1 VVADPAYLGSALKQ
15 SVATALSVLLVE
27 PDLTDN
33 GALRV
38 SLDRAARWVQSGA
51 LVTLLVVD
59 SNSEGRPVKVPPG
72 VRMVYANPRQE
83 RARRYLPA
91 AMRRGLG
98 LARNAD
104 VVVAGR
110 EIQMGLLVAAAISVL
125 ARRPLAVTVQSRVDL
140 ALDEY
145 VAPGLRGVSR
155 AALRSCELAVCVS
168 AGLIPIL
175 VEMGIP
181 AARAHTVE
189 NGLNVLRLR
198 EAAKRELAVAL
209 PPGPLVVACGRL
221 TRQKGFDLLLQA
233 SALALARG
241 SRPHNVLIL
250 GEGPERPRLERLI
263 SDLAIGESTRIQGF
277 VENPYAYLAQAELFV
292 LPSRWEGYPLVLAE
306 ALTLGV
312 PVVAADCIAGPSDV
326 VQGGR
331 FGRLVP
337 PDDVD
342 ALALAIE
349 DHLQDPRELRVR
361 AADGAQVALGRF
373 DPERAAA
380 SHLALLSSL
389 ARRER

>member
-1 VVADPAYLGSALKQ
+1 
-15 SVATALSVLLVE
+15 
-27 PDLTDN
+27 
-33 GALRV
+33 
-38 SLDRAARWVQSGA
+38 
-51 LVTLLVVD
+51 
-59 SNSEGRPVKVPPG
+59 
-72 VRMVYANPRQE
+72 
-83 RARRYLPA
+83 
-91 AMRRGLG
+91 
-98 LARNAD
+98 
-104 VVVAGR
+104 
-110 EIQMGLLVAAAISVL
+110 MGLLVAAAISVL